1 MHKWLKISGAG
12 AAAGAVNG
20 LLGAGGGMVLL
31 PMLKGSLQEEDLF
44 VSAPAVL
51 LPICLVSLLLGDR
64 NLEIEKALP
73 YLLGSF
79 LGGLAARKIR
89 VSAKSLHRILGCL
102 ILLGGGRL
110 LWS

>member
-31 PMLKGSLQEEDLF
+31 PILKGSIHEEALF
-44 VSAPAVL
+44 LSAPAVL
-51 LPICLVSLLLGDR
+51 LPICLTSLLLGER
-64 NLEIEKALP
+64 NLVFGRALP

-79 LGGLAARKIR
+79 LGGLFARKIR
-89 VSAKSLHRILGCL
+89 VSPEILHRILGCL

-110 LWS
+110 LWR